1 MTLSF
6 FVFEK
11 FWEVFE
17 MKKIEAEFEI
27 EKETKNTIRYE
38 EVTEGRPPAIRT
50 IYIQKWAL
58 GKNPPKKIKV
68 TIEEV

>member
-1 MTLSF
+1 M
-6 FVFEK
+6 EK
-11 FWEVFE
+11 IV
-17 MKKIEAEFEI
+17 AEFEI

-38 EVTEGRPPAIRT
+38 EITEGRPPVIRT

-58 GKNPPKKIKV
+58 GKNPPKKIKI